1 MMKFASN
8 KQTGV
13 SMIELM
19 IAMVIG
25 LVLML
30 AMVSLFTQNRASY
43 KQNER
48 IARMQEDA
56 RFALN
61 EMARDLAMTNYFGR
75 LIDTGTTVQDG
86 SLAIST
92 DCGPAGTPNWIYEIG
107 SYLTQVDNATGATAS
122 GQFSCVS
129 AGEVVAGSDIVGIKR
144 TAGSTTTPLTNNNV
158 YLKSNGVVGLLLKHP
173 ENSPPAAPVPA
184 PFDHWEYTP
193 TIYYVRNFFQDA
205 SDGIPT
211 LCRKLLDTTGVIPTV
226 TDDCLAP
233 GIEDMQIEFGLDT
246 DANGTADQ
254 YVNSPTA
261 AQLGQVLSVK
271 VYLLARSV
279 EADQNYTNDKSFQ
292 IGNKPAYQPNDNFYR
307 RVYSTTV
314 LLRNIKNLRNLGA

>member
-1 MMKFASN
+1 
-8 KQTGV
+8 
-13 SMIELM
+13 MIELM
-19 IAMVIG
+19 LAMLIG

-30 AMVSLFTQNRASY
+30 AMVSLFTQNRASF

-61 EMARDLAMTNYFGR
+61 EMSRDLTMTNFFGEM
-75 LIDTGTTVQDG
+75 IDTSLAVQDG
-86 SLAIST
+86 SLAVTT
-92 DCGPAGTPNWIYEIG
+92 DCGPAATPSWIYEVG
-107 SYLTQVDNATGATAS
+107 SYLTQVDNATGATAAA
-122 GQFSCVS
+122 QFGCVN
-129 AGEVVAGSDIVGIKR
+129 AGEVVAGSDLIGVKR
-144 TAGSTTTPLTNNNV
+144 TAGNTTATLANNTV

-193 TIYYVRNFFQDA
+193 TIYYVRNFFQVAADQ
-205 SDGIPT
+205 IPT
-211 LCRKLLDTTGVIPTV
+211 LCRKFLDTTGAVPTV

-246 DANGTADQ
+246 DANGTADR
-254 YVNSPTA
+254 YVNAPTA
-261 AQLGQVLSVK
+261 AQLGQVMSVK
-271 VYLLARSV
+271 IYLLARSI
-279 EADQNYTNDKSFQ
+279 EADQHYTNDKTFQ
-292 IGNKPAYQPNDNFYR
+292 LSNKPAYKPDDNFYR

-314 LLRNIKNLRNLGA
+314 LLRNIKNLRNLGV